1 MQPVIQL
8 IEEVN
13 YRAQW
18 IILRTFS
25 TSCGKKKKKNPKPFR
40 SLFQTCTY
48 SRCWKWIIR
57 RHIFTELTLY
67 LYRPNHQIITIK
79 SSSLHT
85 FYYVRKMVSKTC
97 ILRPQ
102 TCWYSLRR
110 IQTQPVWKKIKNKK
124 FSLPFHSCAHF
135 LQLPPLPTQAHTP
148 TQETHTATTTT
159 DTFSM
164 TLYVF

>member
-1 MQPVIQL
+1 M
-8 IEEVN
+8 E
-13 YRAQW
+13 
-18 IILRTFS
+18 
-25 TSCGKKKKKNPKPFR
+25 KKKKKNPKPFR

-110 IQTQPVWKKIKNKK
+110 IQTQPVWKKKKKKKNSNSR
-124 FSLPFHSCAHF
+124 FTAVHTSCNFHLCQHRHTLPHKRRI
-135 LQLPPLPTQAHTP
+135 LPPPPPTHSAWP
-148 TQETHTATTTT
+148 FM
-159 DTFSM
+159 FSKRQKCN
-164 TLYVF
+164 YFNQ